1 MFSSNFASIGN
12 GIGTSTEVET
22 KAMTHGHS
30 LVLLH
35 NDLMDWNE
43 SNFDELWN
51 TVVEYKLT
59 DSDNNEY
66 GEVSKVIK

>member
-1 MFSSNFASIGN
+1 MCSSNFASIGN

-22 KAMTHGHS
+22 KAIPHGHS

-35 NDLMDWNE
+35 NDLVDWNE

-51 TVVEYKLT
+51 TVVKYKLT

>member
-1 MFSSNFASIGN
+1 MCSSNFVSIGN
-12 GIGTSTEVET
+12 SIGTNTKVET
-22 KAMTHGHS
+22 KATTHGHS

-35 NDLMDWNE
+35 NDLVDWNE

-51 TVVEYKLT
+51 TVVKYKLA

-66 GEVSKVIK
+66 GEVLKVIK